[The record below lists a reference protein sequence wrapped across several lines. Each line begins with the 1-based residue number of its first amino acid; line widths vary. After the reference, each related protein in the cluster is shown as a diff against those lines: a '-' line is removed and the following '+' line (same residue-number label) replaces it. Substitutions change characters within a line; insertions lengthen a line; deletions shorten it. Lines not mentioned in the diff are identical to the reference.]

1 MAADVLR
8 IKDIGDSIGLSLN
21 ISKCELVCHLNA
33 VIVDS
38 LLQSFTR
45 RNTDEAT
52 LLGAPMC
59 TGPEVDLAW
68 STRLVELERAV
79 ERLSML
85 GAQEALVLL
94 RASFSAPRVQHLL
107 RCSPS
112 YGSRSSSRI

>member
-1 MAADVLR
+1 LTLGYLDDLTVGDNQTEVAADVLR

-21 ISKCELVCHLNA
+21 ISKCELVCHPNA

-38 LLQSFTR
+38 LLQSFTP
-45 RNTDEAT
+45 RNTDQAT
-52 LLGAPMC
+52 LLGPPLF
-59 TGPEVDLAW
+59 TGPELDLAW

-94 RASFSAPRVQHLL
+94 L
-107 RCSPS
+107 
-112 YGSRSSSRI
+112 